1 MPNLTFT
8 VQTAPLPE
16 RTFVKMVLTGAEIF
30 NYAVN
35 RTVEHSREVVDKD
48 GAEQQHKQTLTL
60 SEERLFDRYITR
72 YASEI
77 NTTLQAYT
85 RWGVSNYINTLMGSG
100 GIVSWD
106 FELQRIVPTVPMW
119 GLDPTVTYPEN
130 WDRVNAYALS
140 DNILHYLT
148 CAGLR
153 EWYANKNSPLAQ
165 FYEGEIETA
174 IGKIKSLLE
183 MRMKPVKRQY
193 RGM

>member
-8 VQTAPLPE
+8 VQTAPLPK

-72 YASEI
+72 YASEV
-77 NTTLQAYT
+77 NTILQAYT
-85 RWGVSNYINTLMGSG
+85 RWGVSNYTNTLTGSG
-100 GIVSWD
+100 GSVSWV
-106 FELQRIVPTVPMW
+106 FELQRVVPIVPLY
-119 GLDPTVTYPEN
+119 GLDPNITYPEN
-130 WDRVNAYALS
+130 WDRVNAHNLG
-140 DNILHYLT
+140 DTILHYLT

-153 EWYANKNSPLAQ
+153 EWYANKNSPLVQ

-183 MRMKPVKRQY
+183 MRMQPVKRQY